1 MKSKSQY
8 YKEAVA
14 EYLAR
19 PRPFTDM
26 SRSLR
31 ENTPDDEF
39 SLEGHRFAVVEAEFS
54 NVITFTKMR
63 LISVKSV
70 EFPDMDAMTI
80 MYELPDFWKRSVDL
94 ESRVAACKKLAQTF
108 VRNMLPKVDWNF
120 KMQLH
125 NEEVEEALAWL
136 DQE

>member
-14 EYLAR
+14 EYLAK

-26 SRSLR
+26 SRPIR
-31 ENTPDDEF
+31 ENIPDDEF
-39 SLEGHRFAVVEAEFS
+39 SLEGHRFAVMEAEFS

-63 LISVKSV
+63 MISVKSV
-70 EFPDMDAMTI
+70 EFPDMDALTI

-94 ESRVAACKKLAQTF
+94 ESRAAACTKLAQAF
-108 VRNMLPKVDWNF
+108 VREMLPKVDWNF
-120 KMQLH
+120 KMQMH
-125 NEEVEEALAWL
+125 NEEVERLL
-136 DQE
+136 DEI